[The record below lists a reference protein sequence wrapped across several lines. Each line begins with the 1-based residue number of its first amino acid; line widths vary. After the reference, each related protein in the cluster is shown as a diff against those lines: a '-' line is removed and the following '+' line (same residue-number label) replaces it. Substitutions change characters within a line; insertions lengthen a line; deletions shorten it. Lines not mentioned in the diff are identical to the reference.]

1 MKLFTYTDT
10 SLQNMV
16 LQIMRSFEVS
26 SKKTIINWKQTK
38 YLILPAAHLTVHRQK
53 KAQREKSNMKENSDQ
68 KKVIKVIA
76 WGEPTVGAC
85 YSIMLGSNGAEEN
98 L

>member
-1 MKLFTYTDT
+1 MKTNKIFNITCCT
-10 SLQNMV
+10 SDCTQAEKG
-16 LQIMRSFEVS
+16 SEG
-26 SKKTIINWKQTK
+26 K
-38 YLILPAAHLTVHRQK
+38 
-53 KAQREKSNMKENSDQ
+53 KSNMKENSDQ

-85 YSIMLGSNGAEEN
+85 YSITLGSNGAEEN